1 MTAQLPLDLPPSALP
16 RVPYQMPEPSSSRP
30 PLVLVGEAPG
40 RDEVKEGRPFVGRS
54 GQLLDRNL
62 LAAGIERRACLVA
75 NVFRF
80 QPPGNKVGHFF
91 SSRAKARRLGGSVD
105 EQWGP
110 FGTSDYC
117 LSEFSGEIAA
127 LKAMLAEVRP
137 AAIVALGR
145 TPLWALTGLGGIL
158 ERRGSVLPC
167 RLLEGAKV
175 VPTYHPSYILRG
187 NHHVA
192 PQFEADLRLAFGL
205 AMG

>member
-1 MTAQLPLDLPPSALP
+1 MTSAPLTLPH
-16 RVPYQMPEPSSSRP
+16 VPYQMPDGSGMQP

-54 GQLLDRNL
+54 GQLLDRHL
-62 LAAGIERRACLVA
+62 EAAGISRRGCLVA
-75 NVFRF
+75 NVFRL

-91 SSRAKARRLGGSVD
+91 SSRGKARRLGVAVA
-105 EQWGP
+105 ERWGA

-117 LSEFSGEIAA
+117 LAEFAGELEALAA
-127 LKAMLAEVRP
+127 LLAATRP
-137 AAIVALGR
+137 KAIVALGR

-167 RLLEGAKV
+167 RLLEGASV
-175 VPTYHPSYILRG
+175 VPTFHPSYILRG

-192 PQFEADLRLAFGL
+192 PLFEGDLTLAAGL
-205 AMG
+205 AAK